1 MKTIE
6 SNDSQKLGS
15 QEFWQIANSVLN
27 KSKSA
32 LPPLFDNPV
41 VLPSESDKTKLF
53 VKNLS

>member
-32 LPPLFDNPV
+32 LPPLFNNPE